1 MEVKNVAV
9 ELAANPEGSFL
20 NLVAFNGSHVGACS
34 ITGVSPVW
42 EMHPDTD
49 EWFYIL
55 DGEFEMTLLDGETPT
70 QVIAKAGSTFVVPKG
85 IWHKPGA
92 PKGSKFMYLTPG
104 QTLHSDKDD
113 PRNS

>member
-1 MEVKNVAV
+1 MDVKNVYS

-20 NLVAFNGSHVGACS
+20 NLVAFNGSHVGPCS

-49 EWFYIL
+49 EWLYIL
-55 DGEFEMTLLDGETPT
+55 EGEFGMTLLDGETP
-70 QVIAKAGSTFVVPKG
+70 QHVVAVAGSTFVVPKG
-85 IWHKPGA
+85 IWHKLGA
-92 PKGSKFMYLTPG
+92 PKGSKFIYLTPG
-104 QTLHSDKDD
+104 QMLHSED

>member
-1 MEVKNVAV
+1 MKIKDVGS

-34 ITGVSPVW
+34 ITGVSPIW

-55 DGEFEMTLLDGETPT
+55 DGEFEMTLLDEETPT
-70 QVIAKAGSTFVVPKG
+70 QVIAEAGSTFVVPKG

-92 PKGSKFMYLTPG
+92 PKGSKFMYITPG
-104 QTLHSDKDD
+104 QTLHSDRDD
-113 PRNS
+113 PRKS